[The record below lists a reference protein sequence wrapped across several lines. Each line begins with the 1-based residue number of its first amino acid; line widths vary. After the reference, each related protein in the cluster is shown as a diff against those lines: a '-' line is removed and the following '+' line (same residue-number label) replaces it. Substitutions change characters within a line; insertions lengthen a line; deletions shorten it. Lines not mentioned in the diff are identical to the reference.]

1 MVKIEDFKVCAKMN
15 CYVVEIVKFVQLRMK
30 KELDFRKENNVES
43 TKIIDSF
50 VVNRNEIDN
59 IKCENQIKDSS
70 NNEIKRLVNELFM
83 KQNNGIDH

>member
-1 MVKIEDFKVCAKMN
+1 MN

>member
-1 MVKIEDFKVCAKMN
+1 
-15 CYVVEIVKFVQLRMK
+15 MK
-30 KELDFRKENNVES
+30 KELDFRKENNVQS

-59 IKCENQIKDSS
+59 IKCEDQIKDNS
-70 NNEIKRLVNELFM
+70 NNEIKKLVNELFM